1 MENKKFVTR
10 TTAADLFRFQIYH
23 AYMGIMG
30 FLLGLLA
37 VVALADLIGN
47 FSNMNTGTKV
57 LCLVL
62 LLWATILNPVNMYFR
77 AKKQVQTVELFKN
90 PIDLEIG
97 EEGLTITQGENG
109 GLVEWKNVTKI
120 VILKKLAIF
129 YMGKV
134 RAHLLPLDQIPE
146 EADEAVELV
155 KNYAK
160 GIKIVNRRKGRRKQK
175 A

>member
-10 TTAADLFRFQIYH
+10 TTATDLFRFQIYH
-23 AYMGIMG
+23 MYMGVMG

-47 FSNMNTGTKV
+47 FSNMTTGTRAICII
-57 LCLVL
+57 LI
-62 LLWATILNPVNMYFR
+62 LWAIVLNPVNMYFR
-77 AKKQVQTVELFKN
+77 AKKQAQTVELFKN
-90 PIDLEIG
+90 PIELEID
-97 EEGLTITQGENG
+97 EKGLTIIQGENG
-109 GLVEWKNVTKI
+109 GLVEWKNITKI

-146 EADEAVELV
+146 TADEAVELV
-155 KNYAK
+155 KKHAT
-160 GIKIVNRRKGRRKQK
+160 GIKLVNRRKSRRKQ

>member
-10 TTAADLFRFQIYH
+10 TTASDLFRFQIYH
-23 AYMGIMG
+23 TYLGITG

-37 VVALADLIGN
+37 AVALADLIGN
-47 FSNMNTGTKV
+47 FNSMGNGTKV
-57 LCLVL
+57 ICIVLILWAVL
-62 LLWATILNPVNMYFR
+62 LNPINMYFR
-77 AKKQVQTVELFKN
+77 AKKQAQTVELFKN
-90 PIDLEIG
+90 PIDLVIG

-120 VILKKLAIF
+120 VILRKLAIF

-146 EADEAVELV
+146 DADEAVELV
-155 KNYAK
+155 KKYAK
-160 GIKIVNRRKGRRKQK
+160 GIKVVNRRKSRRKRT
-175 A
+175 